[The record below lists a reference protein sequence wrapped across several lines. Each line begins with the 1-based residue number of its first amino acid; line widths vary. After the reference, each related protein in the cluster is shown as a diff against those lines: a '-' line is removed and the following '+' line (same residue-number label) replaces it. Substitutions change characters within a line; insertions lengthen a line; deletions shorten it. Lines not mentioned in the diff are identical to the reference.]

1 MLTERIIRD
10 AKPGPKPRILWDREQ
25 KGLGVKVQPGGT
37 KSFVLDYRV
46 GGRQRRVM
54 LARCSEIGL
63 REARDRAGRELAAI
77 RVGEADPLSRRR
89 EASEALTVA
98 ELVERFLTVEG
109 PARIERGR
117 MTESTL
123 AGYRHH
129 CAKYL
134 LPKLGKKRVADVKR
148 GDVEHL
154 VAPLPGVTRNRVLAL
169 VSRLFGLAERW
180 EWRAQHD
187 NPARG
192 IERARE
198 EPRDRVLAP
207 SELSA
212 LAAALDEL
220 EGESP
225 AAVAAIRV
233 AALTGLRIGEVLAM
247 RWERVDFES
256 GRLTMPATKT
266 GRRVH
271 DLPAP
276 ALETLAAMP
285 RLNDWCFTTGRAS
298 LTYKTAR
305 NVFVRACR
313 RASLAD
319 VRLHDLRRG
328 VMTAAA
334 AAGVGTHILRDLL
347 GHKTTAMADRYV
359 RAVGNPVREAREQ
372 IGATMAAMMD
382 GNERRGRAVAS
393 GRLTNGPTRA
403 PYG

>member
-117 MTESTL
+117 MTEGTL

-169 VSRLFGLAERW
+169 VSRLFGAGG
-180 EWRAQHD
+180 AMGV
-187 NPARG
+187 ARTARQPG
-192 IERARE
+192 TRYRARS
-198 EPRDRVLAP
+198 R
-207 SELSA
+207 
-212 LAAALDEL
+212 
-220 EGESP
+220 G
-225 AAVAAIRV
+225 
-233 AALTGLRIGEVLAM
+233 
-247 RWERVDFES
+247 
-256 GRLTMPATKT
+256 
-266 GRRVH
+266 
-271 DLPAP
+271 
-276 ALETLAAMP
+276 
-285 RLNDWCFTTGRAS
+285 
-298 LTYKTAR
+298 TAR
-305 NVFVRACR
+305 PRVGAI
-313 RASLAD
+313 
-319 VRLHDLRRG
+319 G
-328 VMTAAA
+328 V
-334 AAGVGTHILRDLL
+334 VGT
-347 GHKTTAMADRYV
+347 G
-359 RAVGNPVREAREQ
+359 GGAR
-372 IGATMAAMMD
+372 
-382 GNERRGRAVAS
+382 
-393 GRLTNGPTRA
+393 
-403 PYG
+403 